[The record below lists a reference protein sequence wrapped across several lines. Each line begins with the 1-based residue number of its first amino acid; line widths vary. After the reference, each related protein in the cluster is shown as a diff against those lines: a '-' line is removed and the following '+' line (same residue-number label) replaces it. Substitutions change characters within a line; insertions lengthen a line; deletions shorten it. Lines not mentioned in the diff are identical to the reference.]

1 MKHTLY
7 AALLFFACSAV
18 SIKAVVVVSTDF
30 QTGPGGVGST
40 FTPTYTIPANDLLN
54 GRTPIASSGNF
65 AAVELSGG
73 LPVMTDGVFGIITE
87 PGGAADRTHAAFG
100 LGGGGSGTG
109 TSVTYG
115 LNLSLAPQ
123 GYDISSIVSLGGWN
137 DNGRDQQLFT
147 VFYSTVASPNTF
159 LQIGAPVNFN
169 PNVAA
174 NIQSATM
181 VTISDSANAALAVGV
196 GALRFD
202 FPAGVE
208 NGYTA
213 MPNSPRLGARPC
225 PSPPPRQ
232 CLRLPAAL
240 WGAADAEAEP
250 RTA

>member
-1 MKHTLY
+1 
-7 AALLFFACSAV
+7 
-18 SIKAVVVVSTDF
+18 
-30 QTGPGGVGST
+30 
-40 FTPTYTIPANDLLN
+40 
-54 GRTPIASSGNF
+54 
-65 AAVELSGG
+65 
-73 LPVMTDGVFGIITE
+73 MTDGVFGIITE

-147 VFYSTVASPNTF
+147 VFYSTVANPNTF
-159 LQIGAPVNFN
+159 LQIGDPVNFN

-174 NIQSATM
+174 NIQSATK

-208 NGYTA
+208 NGYTGYAELAATGSPTVPEPSSAA
-213 MPNSPRLGARPC
+213 ML
-225 PSPPPRQ
+225 
-232 CLRLPAAL
+232 AL
-240 WGAADAEAEP
+240 TCGLMGS
-250 RTA
+250 RRRRS